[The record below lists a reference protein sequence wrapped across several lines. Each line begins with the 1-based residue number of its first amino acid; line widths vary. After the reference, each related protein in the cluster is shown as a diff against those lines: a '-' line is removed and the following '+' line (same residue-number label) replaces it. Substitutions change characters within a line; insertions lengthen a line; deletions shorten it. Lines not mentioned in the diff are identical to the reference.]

1 MHGTYHSAVTGEDY
15 NETLIAYDDNTYI
28 LQPWYGVTGYDL
40 EFKADPANH
49 GSVDEIMNAEGYY
62 DNGYWANT
70 GLAGDYYG
78 MYIWPGYDKNYPDEC
93 SYIEGGRTGGELR
106 LYVYAAGVA
115 GASWSVDTFIWG
127 KSSVTIDDFVG
138 EYSYVTSGQEFVT
151 DYTNWYDFDYTGNYT
166 VTKSGDDSLVFD
178 GFYWTDY
185 PLVGKVDMEN
195 LTITFQPQEAGY
207 YIFASSEGENVP
219 MVATIDMQNL
229 TVTFDDWNMWY
240 GGYTYFYKT
249 KTVFTKL

>member
-1 MHGTYHSAVTGEDY
+1 M
-15 NETLIAYDDNTYI
+15 
-28 LQPWYGVTGYDL
+28 
-40 EFKADPANH
+40 
-49 GSVDEIMNAEGYY
+49 
-62 DNGYWANT
+62 
-70 GLAGDYYG
+70 
-78 MYIWPGYDKNYPDEC
+78 
-93 SYIEGGRTGGELR
+93 
-106 LYVYAAGVA
+106 
-115 GASWSVDTFIWG
+115 
-127 KSSVTIDDFVG
+127 
-138 EYSYVTSGQEFVT
+138 
-151 DYTNWYDFDYTGNYT
+151 
-166 VTKSGDDSLVFD
+166 VFD